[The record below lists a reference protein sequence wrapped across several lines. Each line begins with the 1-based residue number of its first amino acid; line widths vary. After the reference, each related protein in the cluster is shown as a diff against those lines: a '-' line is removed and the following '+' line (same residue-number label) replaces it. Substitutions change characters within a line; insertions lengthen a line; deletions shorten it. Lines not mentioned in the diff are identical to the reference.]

1 MQLNQSTDIGL
12 RVVMLMGTRDG
23 RTTVD
28 ELAQSL
34 AVPRNH
40 LAKIVQRLQHLGLI
54 ETIRGRGGGVLL
66 ADGATSVSIGGL
78 IRRLEADEEVVR
90 CDTPAC
96 PLRAGCRLR
105 GALRRAQ
112 EAFYASLDE
121 VTIGDL
127 LHAPT
132 RDLLLSLTTR

>member
-12 RVVMLMGTRDG
+12 RVVMLLGTRG
-23 RTTVD
+23 GKTTVD

-66 ADGATSVSIGGL
+66 ADGATTASIGGL
-78 IRRLEADEEVVR
+78 IRRLEADGEVVN

-127 LHAPT
+127 LHPPT